1 MRLLEEGVPL
11 SLLIDL
17 LPGGPESEEINAHER
32 PSGPGAFRSAL

>member
-17 LPGGPESEEINAHER
+17 LHGDPGSEEINARER
-32 PSGPGAFRSAL
+32 PSDPGAFIPAL